1 MPKKKLEVLCDCP
14 VEPHPCLFAQDMS
27 NGEVDDEDNCTC
39 CEKCQ
44 EQCCLDI

>member
-14 VEPHPCLFAQDMS
+14 VAQDMS
-27 NGEVDDEDNCTC
+27 NGEVEDEDNCTC
-39 CEKCQ
+39 CEQCQ